1 MAENKKFVITVG
13 RQYGSGGAEMAKR
26 LGERL
31 GLHVYDK
38 EILKMTSEESGI
50 RESYFHLADEKAG
63 NKLLYRIIH
72 SLIRNKLLY
81 RIIHSLIPENGTPS
95 LGSDLISS
103 DNLFRFQ
110 SSVIRK
116 LAQEESCIIIGRCA
130 DYVLDGT
137 ENLVRIFVYAE
148 IEERINKVREKGY
161 FPEEDILKNIKRID
175 RERRDYYRYYTGKSW
190 ENLENYDLMINTT
203 KLSYDEMVECVI
215 DYLKMRGLIAK

>member
-63 NKLLYRIIH
+63 
-72 SLIRNKLLY
+72 NKLLY

-175 RERRDYYRYYTGKSW
+175 RERRDRLSENARTYCKIEGNTIEYRRLDRRPPFSFLCHVSAGNCRW
-190 ENLENYDLMINTT
+190 RVLQ
-203 KLSYDEMVECVI
+203 VI
-215 DYLKMRGLIAK
+215 MRWR